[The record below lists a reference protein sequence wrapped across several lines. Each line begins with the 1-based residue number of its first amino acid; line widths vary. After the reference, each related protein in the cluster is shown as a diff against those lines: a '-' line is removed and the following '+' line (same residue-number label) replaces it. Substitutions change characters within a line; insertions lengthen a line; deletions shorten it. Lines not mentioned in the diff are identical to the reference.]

1 MNKLEEIK
9 NKIAINKPFDI
20 TIADLD
26 NDCCINMGF
35 GYIPGSV
42 LAESVDDEG
51 NVMAD
56 DIMSVKQALLMI
68 ADFGQNPFF
77 NVTVNEEVNT
87 GSIAGKAAQI

>member
-1 MNKLEEIK
+1 MNKIEIIK
-9 NKIAINKPFDI
+9 DKIAVKGQFDV

-35 GYIPGSV
+35 GYVPDSV
-42 LAESVDDEG
+42 LVESVDEEG

-56 DIMSVKQALLMI
+56 DMISVKQALLMM
-68 ADFGQNPFF
+68 ADFAQNPFF
-77 NVTVNEEVNT
+77 NVTINEEVNT